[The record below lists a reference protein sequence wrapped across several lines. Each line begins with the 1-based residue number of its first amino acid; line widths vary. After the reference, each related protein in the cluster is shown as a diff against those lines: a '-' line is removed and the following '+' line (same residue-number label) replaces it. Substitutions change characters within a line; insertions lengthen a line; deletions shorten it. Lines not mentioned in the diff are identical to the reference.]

1 MSTSVLVSLLT
12 AQVLGMSLF
21 FTEAYPDAMVPLIQM
36 ALAAALASAVIF
48 FCIDML
54 GRAVE
59 AAAASQVGAIP
70 AADVVVAASAEQART
85 SSIRRPGI

>member
-1 MSTSVLVSLLT
+1 VEFLLMSTSMLVSLLA

-48 FCIDML
+48 FCLDMVS
-54 GRAVE
+54 RTVE
-59 AAAASQVGAIP
+59 RLRRPKSRP
-70 AADVVVAASAEQART
+70 YRRST
-85 SSIRRPGI
+85 SS

>member
-36 ALAAALASAVIF
+36 ALAAALAAAVIF

-54 GRAVE
+54 SRAVE
-59 AAAASQVGAIP
+59 RLRRRRSEP
-70 AADVVVAASAEQART
+70 YRRPT
-85 SSIRRPGI
+85 SS

>member
-1 MSTSVLVSLLT
+1 MDIRFAVSRIAEFLLMSTSMLVSLLT

-48 FCIDML
+48 FCIDMMS
-54 GRAVE
+54 RAVE
-59 AAAASQVGAIP
+59 RLRRRKSGP
-70 AADVVVAASAEQART
+70 YRRST
-85 SSIRRPGI
+85 SS